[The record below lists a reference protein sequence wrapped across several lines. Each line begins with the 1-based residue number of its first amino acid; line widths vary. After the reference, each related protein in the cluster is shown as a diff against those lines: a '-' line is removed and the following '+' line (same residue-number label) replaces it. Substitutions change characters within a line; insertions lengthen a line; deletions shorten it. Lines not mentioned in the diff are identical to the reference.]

1 LAAAVTPETF
11 ERLMAPFQPFE
22 TNPHIAV
29 GVSGGGDSM
38 ALALLADAWAR
49 GRGGRV
55 TALGVDH
62 GLRPGSA
69 AETDQVAGWLA
80 ARGIAYERLNWVG
93 PKPDTGIQDA
103 ARQARYRLLE
113 EWCRRNAVL
122 HLLIAHNL
130 EDQAETLMIRLG
142 RGSGPDGLAAM
153 SAARELTHCR
163 LLRPLLSVHRETL
176 RRYLEEAGQPWIEDP
191 SNTDPRFTRPRVRR
205 QMAAG
210 EGAAEAAN
218 LAESARRYGLARIVL
233 ERETDRLLARSCRF
247 DGAGFATLVQAE
259 LIAAPEDLAVRA
271 LGRVI
276 SAVGGLTF
284 PPRRA
289 RVERLLG
296 ELAGDG
302 QPVFTLGRCQIA
314 AVTGRID
321 FFRERRNAPEPVAH
335 QAGRNFT
342 WDRRFD
348 VVFGAKPTDTGRH
361 LALRALDLG
370 DWEAILAECPALGRP
385 RTLPQPALWGLPALA
400 DEHGVFSVPHLKYLR
415 GRDGPGT
422 AGGIGENGGFRFIR
436 FCPAVAAS
444 AAGFQ
449 VV

>member
-1 LAAAVTPETF
+1 LVAAVTPETF
-11 ERLMAPFQPFE
+11 ERLMAPFRPFE

-49 GRGGRV
+49 AHGGHI

-62 GLRPGSA
+62 GLRPGSV
-69 AETDQVAGWLA
+69 AETDKVAGWLA
-80 ARGIAYERLNWVG
+80 ARGIAYQRLSWVG

-113 EWCRRNAVL
+113 DWCRQNAVL

-176 RRYLEEAGQPWIEDP
+176 RRYLEEGGQPWVEDP
-191 SNTDPRFTRPRVRR
+191 SNADPRFTRPRVRR

-210 EGAAEAAN
+210 EGGAEAVN
-218 LAESARRYGLARIVL
+218 LAESARRYGLARVVL

-247 DGAGFATLVQAE
+247 DGAGFANLVQAE
-259 LIAAPEDLAVRA
+259 LVAAPEDLAVRA

-289 RVERLLG
+289 RIERLLG

-302 QPVFTLGRCQIA
+302 QLVLTLGRCQIA
-314 AVTGRID
+314 VVGGRID

-335 QAGRNFT
+335 QAGGSFT
-342 WDRRFD
+342 WDRRYD
-348 VVFGAKPTDTGRH
+348 VVFGAKPRQAGRN

-370 DWEAILAECPALGRP
+370 DWETIQAECPALCQARP
-385 RTLPQPALWGLPALA
+385 LPQPALWGLPALA

-415 GRDGPGT
+415 GRDWPGM
-422 AGGIGENGGFRFIR
+422 AGGIGEDGGFGRVRFS
-436 FCPAVAAS
+436 PAAAAS